1 MAVSCWYLVVESLGK
16 WWVDC
21 EGKPFGPFD
30 EMSEAT
36 AGAIRLAEV
45 FGDEERQ
52 LQVMVPDEDGQ
63 FRVVW
68 ERFGPAS
75 DIAIAP
81 PAPDDGVDEPLPLPA
96 DIAFDDPDAEPTEPP
111 PPREH

>member
-30 EMSEAT
+30 EMTSAT

-52 LQVMVPDEDGQ
+52 LQVMVPDGEGQ

-68 ERFGPAS
+68 ERFGPTS
-75 DIAIAP
+75 DVPFADIEDTAEDDEGLEYAE
-81 PAPDDGVDEPLPLPA
+81 PAPA
-96 DIAFDDPDAEPTEPP
+96 
-111 PPREH
+111 REH